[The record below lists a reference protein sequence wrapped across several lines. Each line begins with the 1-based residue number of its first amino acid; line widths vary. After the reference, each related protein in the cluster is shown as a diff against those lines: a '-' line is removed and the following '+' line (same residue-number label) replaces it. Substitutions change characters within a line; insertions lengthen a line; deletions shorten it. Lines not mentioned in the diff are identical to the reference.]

1 MPHMNGLR
9 KNMTG
14 SVSLLAALLLTLV
27 STGCHT
33 SITPLQPALI
43 GPPWALPMSKTSLA
57 AGTRPAAGTSTIP
70 AAAGATRKATPGN
83 RPRAGT
89 DTRWFANFR
98 NGSTRTVRI
107 ARYQHIWRQS
117 VHLIRNLGYNINWQ
131 DHRLGIIST
140 DPRLA
145 PEVLQWWRPDTTNGS
160 SLMESTLNTYR
171 RIIRLV
177 ITQAK
182 TPESYHIT
190 VEVLVQRRENPQ
202 GDVGNVAF
210 VGPSAFGSNILPLK
224 ASHAGVHTGG
234 QFWMTIGRDTLLE
247 KKILKLL
254 FKKI

>member
-1 MPHMNGLR
+1 MLPMNGFR
-9 KNMTG
+9 KKLTG
-14 SVSLLAALLLTLV
+14 AISLLVALLLTLV

-33 SITPLQPALI
+33 SITPLKPALI
-43 GPPWALPMSKTSLA
+43 GPPWALPMPKSAVA
-57 AGTRPAAGTSTIP
+57 AGTQPSTGTTTMPAGV
-70 AAAGATRKATPGN
+70 GATQKMAVSAKPQAY
-83 RPRAGT
+83 AGV
-89 DTRWFANFR
+89 RWFANFR
-98 NGSTRTVRI
+98 NGSTQTIRI

-117 VHLIRNLGYNINWQ
+117 VHLIRRLGYNINWQ

-182 TPESYHIT
+182 APESYHIT

-202 GDVGNVAF
+202 GNVGNVAF
-210 VGPSAFGSNILPLK
+210 IGPSAFGSNTLPLR
-224 ASHAGVHTGG
+224 ASHAGVHAGR

>member
-1 MPHMNGLR
+1 MPHMNGFG
-9 KNMTG
+9 KNITG
-14 SVSLLAALLLTLV
+14 SVSLLATLFLTLV

-43 GPPWALPMSKTSLA
+43 GPPWALPMPNRSQ
-57 AGTRPAAGTSTIP
+57 AGEKQPSASASTLP
-70 AAAGATRKATPGN
+70 AAAGTTRKTAQDIG
-83 RPRAGT
+83 PRSVT